1 MPKVVSGKG
10 FDDFAL
16 TGAHQVIDGGS
27 KKGSSPVIEKPAE
40 VRELIKETEAKT
52 AEDIKPDEAKEET
65 GLEGL
70 EKGEADALGERGRS
84 RLSKKHREM
93 MQAQALANKL
103 RGELEDT
110 ESFSKSQ
117 YQRAQAAEERAQALE
132 QELGALRQT
141 PKSVGNDLQPPDEND
156 PQFRNEKGEFQLKKY
171 EAARDKYVLAQFKQQ
186 QEAERVQADN
196 AQKAQAFEARLE
208 RAREKYPDFK
218 EVVGAA
224 DVSVPPY
231 IQQYMVESDFGGD
244 LGYYFAKNPE
254 VTARIFKLP
263 AIKAIAEI
271 GKLEVQWEKKA
282 DVKVDEPKETPAK
295 ASGGAPPPI
304 TPWKGTGSPGVNTDP
319 AKMSPKELLAY
330 TREKE
335 SARKRR

>member
-10 FDDFAL
+10 FDEFVQ
-16 TGAHQVIDGGS
+16 TGKHQTIDGGS
-27 KKGSSPVIEKPAE
+27 KKGSSPVVEKPAE
-40 VRELIKETEAKT
+40 VRELIKEAEEKT
-52 AEDIKPDEAKEET
+52 ALDMKPEEGKEDT
-65 GLEGL
+65 GLEAGD
-70 EKGEADALGERGRS
+70 EEFTERTRK
-84 RLSKKHREM
+84 RIETKHREM
-93 MQAQALANKL
+93 KQAQALADKL
-103 RGELEDT
+103 KGELDDT
-110 ESFSKSQ
+110 ENFSKSQ
-117 YQRAQAAEERAQALE
+117 YQRAQAAEERAAALE
-132 QELGALRQT
+132 KELGELRQT
-141 PKSVGNDLQPPDEND
+141 PKQSVGNDLQAPDEND

-196 AQKAQAFEARLE
+196 ALKVKAFEARLE

-224 DVSVPPY
+224 DVQVPPY

-282 DVKVDEPKETPAK
+282 ELKEEPAK
-295 ASGGAPPPI
+295 ELPKPSGGAPPPI

-319 AKMSPKELLAY
+319 AKMSVQELRSY
-330 TREKE
+330 TRERE
-335 SARKRR
+335 LARKRR